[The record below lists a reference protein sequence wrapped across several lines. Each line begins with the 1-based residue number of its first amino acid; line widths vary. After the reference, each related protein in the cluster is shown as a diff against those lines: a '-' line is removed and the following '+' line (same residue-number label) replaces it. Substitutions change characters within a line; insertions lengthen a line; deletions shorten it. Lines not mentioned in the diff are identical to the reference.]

1 MQVLLNTFRLYS
13 LIFTVVKEGL
23 LIDLIKLKRIKT
35 SEGKKILL
43 DKISKKIVSV
53 LPKLGPAFIKT
64 GQFLATR
71 PDIVGDIVSRNLEKL
86 QDSLPACDFSQI
98 NAILSKSIA
107 ISEFKYIDPTA
118 VAAASIAQVHK
129 AETIN
134 NEVVAIKVLQPGIEA
149 KFKSNLSLLRFVG
162 RLIRKIFDVKRLKIE
177 EVISRIEKNS
187 LLEMDLRIEA
197 ASADKLRENLI
208 HDENVYVPKIFWKY
222 TTNNI
227 LVLEWI
233 DGIPLYDRER
243 LLSAGFNLESIVK
256 KFAITFFNQAYR
268 DGFFHADL
276 HPGNVLVNANED
288 IVFLDFG
295 IMGHLD
301 HMNKLFIAEIL
312 KSFLERNYDLVAK
325 LYLEAGYFPKSE
337 SINVFALSCRSIGET
352 ILNKPSNQVSISAL
366 LRQIFKTA
374 KNFNMEIQ
382 PPLLLLQK
390 TMMTVEG
397 ISIYLDHQTN
407 IWLLIKPWIKKWAKS
422 NLGIRGRL
430 LKNTNNAENFVKD
443 IAYIVSL
450 GKKHLLRLQQKHTKS

>member
-1 MQVLLNTFRLYS
+1 MQVLLNAFRLYL
-13 LIFTVVKEGL
+13 LIFTIVKEGL
-23 LIDLIKLKRIKT
+23 VIDLIRLKRIKT
-35 SEGKKILL
+35 EEGKKLIL
-43 DKISKKIVSV
+43 DKISKKIVLI
-53 LPKLGPAFIKT
+53 LPKFGPAFVKT

-71 PDIVGDIVSRNLEKL
+71 PDIVGDTVSKNLEKL

-107 ISEFKYIDPTA
+107 INEFKYIDPIA

-129 AETIN
+129 AQTIN
-134 NEVVAIKVLQPGIEA
+134 NELVAIKVLKPGIKAE
-149 KFKSNLSLLRFVG
+149 FKSNLSLLRFAG
-162 RLIRKIFDVKRLKIE
+162 KLIQRIFDVKRLKVE
-177 EVISRIEKNS
+177 EIISRVKKTS
-187 LLEMDLRIEA
+187 FLEMDLRIEA
-197 ASADKLRENLI
+197 AAADKLRENLSN
-208 HDENVYVPKIFWKY
+208 DENVYVPKIFWKY
-222 TTNNI
+222 TTNNV

-233 DGIPLYDRER
+233 EGIPLYDRER
-243 LLSAGFNLESIVK
+243 LTEAGFNLENIVK

-301 HMNKLFIAEIL
+301 HMNKLFIAGIL

-325 LYLEAGYFPKSE
+325 LHLEAEYFPKSE

-352 ILNKPSNQVSISAL
+352 ILNKSPDQVSISAL
-366 LRQIFKTA
+366 LKQLFETA

-397 ISIYLDHQTN
+397 ISIYLDNQVN

-422 NLGIRGRL
+422 NLGIKGRL
-430 LKNTNNAENFVKD
+430 LKNASNAENFVKD
-443 IAYIVSL
+443 IVDIISL
-450 GKKHLLRLQQKHTKS
+450 GKKQLTILQQKNTKR